1 LDPIGRRKLDE
12 NKLRLLLEQFR
23 SGEID
28 ADGVVSEL
36 RFLPFED
43 IGFAKVDHHR
53 MLRTGFPEVVYGEG
67 KTVDQI
73 VSIAEK
79 IASRKV
85 NLLVTRCA
93 PDAAEK
99 LAARFPE
106 GNWMK
111 EAGVFFVEAEQKEKS
126 GYVLVITAGT
136 TDIPAAEEAAVTAS
150 LFGCNVDRIYDVGV
164 AGVHRLMAY
173 RSMIEE
179 ADVVIVAAGM
189 EGALA
194 SVVASICR
202 TPVIALPTSVGYG
215 ASFGGLAALLGMMTS
230 CVSGVTVVNIDNGY
244 GAGCAAAAVC
254 NRARDLAARIVRAQ
268 SDSER
273 SPGHEQSKGKAK

>member
-1 LDPIGRRKLDE
+1 
-12 NKLRLLLEQFR
+12 
-23 SGEID
+23 
-28 ADGVVSEL
+28 
-36 RFLPFED
+36 
-43 IGFAKVDHHR
+43 
-53 MLRTGFPEVVYGEG
+53 
-67 KTVDQI
+67 

-79 IASRKV
+79 IASRRV

-93 PDAAEK
+93 PEAAEK
-99 LAARFPE
+99 LAARFP
-106 GNWMK
+106 GGTWMR
-111 EAGVFFVEAEQKEKS
+111 EARVFFVEEEQREKT
-126 GYVLVITAGT
+126 GYVLVVTAGT

-202 TPVIALPTSVGYG
+202 TPVIGLPTSVGYG

-254 NRARDLAARIVRAQ
+254 MRARDLAARIARAQ
-268 SDSER
+268 SGSGR
-273 SPGHEQSKGKAK
+273 SSDASNAPGRGQPEGKTK